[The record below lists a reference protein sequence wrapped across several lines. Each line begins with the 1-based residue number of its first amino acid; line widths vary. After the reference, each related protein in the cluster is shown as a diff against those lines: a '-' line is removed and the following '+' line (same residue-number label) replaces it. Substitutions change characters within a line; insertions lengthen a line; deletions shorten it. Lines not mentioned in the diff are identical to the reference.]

1 MIEIDEINRKY
12 LAYMRVLNEKN
23 NILLEWQKEIDNL
36 AEDYKTEE
44 IKEIKEGRS
53 GNIEEEKKARRKLE
67 EMKDK
72 AAQIEK
78 KAIAEAEEMREVLQ
92 KVDGLLEEM
101 LEDNELR
108 NIILQELEKQYILK
122 IEELTK
128 RKNKVDKENIN
139 IERVTKVL
147 QENPM
152 IITDMQNAVES
163 TTELKRINYVIYNL
177 ENNGMLSKK
186 EESNKK
192 LLEKSREK
200 KRKHEE
206 RKMSSYINMKSILNA
221 SDYGII
227 EAKINEMIENSVNEG
242 VKIDVKRKIKRQATE
257 LRQQKSSLE
266 ESIENNKRELKLL
279 EKRAKTRGLKKR
291 VKTNSKQQEDK
302 RREFLDRIGGYEIAR
317 EGIHKI
323 KNELREERKKQDMQR

>member
-92 KVDGLLEEM
+92 KVDELFEEM

-152 IITDMQNAVES
+152 LITDMQNAVES

-186 EESNKK
+186 EESNRK

-200 KRKHEE
+200 KRKYEE

-242 VKIDVKRKIKRQATE
+242 VKIDVKRKIKRQVTE
-257 LRQQKSSLE
+257 LRQQKSSIE

-279 EKRAKTRGLKKR
+279 KKRAKTNR
-291 VKTNSKQQEDK
+291 KQQDDK

>member
-152 IITDMQNAVES
+152 LITDMQNVIES
-163 TTELKRINYVIYNL
+163 TTKLKRINYIIYNL

-186 EESNKK
+186 EESNRK

-200 KRKHEE
+200 KRKYEE

-242 VKIDVKRKIKRQATE
+242 VKIDVKRKIKRQVTE
-257 LRQQKSSLE
+257 LRQQKSSIE

-279 EKRAKTRGLKKR
+279 KKRAKTNR
-291 VKTNSKQQEDK
+291 KQQDDK